1 MNIINSVQAHR
12 QGKGVPVVQ
21 SSLPGKLTV
30 MKLTGISESC
40 LVCLRN
46 SCRSGMVKCLS
57 ALDADWFRVPLTF
70 VNQTTIIHLVGE
82 GGREGCGRE
91 GRKGRKRGVQ
101 ERRKEREEGRGAGK
115 KEGKGGREGC
125 RREGRK
131 GGREEGI
138 IYESMLMFAVY
149 ISPRKM
155 SLRCQVQWPSSQMSD
170 RPIRQENE

>member
-1 MNIINSVQAHR
+1 
-12 QGKGVPVVQ
+12 
-21 SSLPGKLTV
+21 
-30 MKLTGISESC
+30 
-40 LVCLRN
+40 
-46 SCRSGMVKCLS
+46 MVKCLS

-101 ERRKEREEGRGAGK
+101 ERRKEREEGR
-115 KEGKGGREGC
+115 
-125 RREGRK
+125 K

-138 IYESMLMFAVY
+138 IYESVLMFAVY

-170 RPIRQENE
+170 RPIGQENE